1 MKKRI
6 IKLIALL
13 LVVLAPFGALVL
25 ITECLPDSFEKTY
38 LGGFEA
44 KYDRL
49 YSAEGKK
56 IVFIGGSSLPFGL
69 RSDIIESEFG
79 GEYTVVNYGLYA
91 TLGTKF
97 MMDTAKASIGE
108 GDVIILCPE
117 LNPQTYSLYF
127 NPEAT
132 LQATNGASSVH
143 SALSGE
149 NILSL
154 CYNYYRYAFDKIGYN
169 LRGDAPDPI
178 GIYRADSLNS
188 YGEIEAER
196 KNNIMNNGH
205 DANMTV
211 STDES
216 LLDPEFIDY
225 VNDYVRYAERKGATV
240 YFNYSP
246 TNCLSI
252 RTSKSA
258 RAEFEEKLS
267 SMLNCELLG
276 TIEDYLIDERYF
288 YDTNFHLNSAG
299 AIYFSDMTVRLL
311 KSKLGMEATTSISV
325 PEPPALESD
334 EVVDVEQGDAL
345 VEFDK
350 YLGEPNI
357 DYADCFIYEQSG
369 STYTLV
375 GVKEEHRGMKEVILP
390 SVYNGRNVTAVGENA
405 FYGCSELEYIHIG
418 KTYKSLSKSSFAG
431 CVSLVGVYF
440 YEMDGNRLLPP
451 ADDLLLGA
459 PDGVKLFIPEGS
471 NYESGYTWVN
481 YADSFEFFSKE
492 GEK

>member
-1 MKKRI
+1 
-6 IKLIALL
+6 
-13 LVVLAPFGALVL
+13 
-25 ITECLPDSFEKTY
+25 
-38 LGGFEA
+38 
-44 KYDRL
+44 
-49 YSAEGKK
+49 
-56 IVFIGGSSLPFGL
+56 
-69 RSDIIESEFG
+69 
-79 GEYTVVNYGLYA
+79 
-91 TLGTKF
+91 
-97 MMDTAKASIGE
+97 
-108 GDVIILCPE
+108 
-117 LNPQTYSLYF
+117 
-127 NPEAT
+127 
-132 LQATNGASSVH
+132 
-143 SALSGE
+143 
-149 NILSL
+149 
-154 CYNYYRYAFDKIGYN
+154 
-169 LRGDAPDPI
+169 
-178 GIYRADSLNS
+178 
-188 YGEIEAER
+188 
-196 KNNIMNNGH
+196 
-205 DANMTV
+205 MTV

-225 VNDYVRYAERKGATV
+225 VNDYVRYAEGKGATV

-299 AIYFSDMTVRLL
+299 AIYFSDMTVRSL

-418 KTYKSLSKSSFAG
+418 KTYKSLAKSSFAG